1 MDDDKKIQMDADGNP
16 ILDADGNTI
25 PVEETSTGDNT
36 GVGPGTG
43 GNANAGANLTPPVQ
57 QQTPPPPPVEE
68 KKKVEVDA
76 DVLERLVSGYEKLQD
91 KVKDLEGAADV
102 GRLARIQSMRA
113 EGKLVKNAKLSVY
126 EGLIVL
132 GWVTV
137 KDDVYTDERGVI
149 HEDQQ
154 IALFVDDGKDEHGKQ
169 KSKKTD
175 AISYR
180 TFARVV
186 SKIEGEVV
194 REIKDSEGRTTYGIR
209 LEDGREYDLPITFIN

>member
-1 MDDDKKIQMDADGNP
+1 MENDKIKRDADGNP
-16 ILDADGNTI
+16 VLDDQGNTI
-25 PVEETSTGDNT
+25 PLEQTND
-36 GVGPGTG
+36 G
-43 GNANAGANLTPPVQ
+43 GGSQ
-57 QQTPPPPPVEE
+57 QQTPPPTPPAPPVHTDTPPPPPAGE

-76 DVLERLVSGYEKLQD
+76 DVLERLVGGYESLQQ
-91 KVKDLEGAADV
+91 KVKDLEGAADI
-102 GRLARIQSMRA
+102 GRLARIQALRA
-113 EGKLVKNAKLSVY
+113 EGKLVKNAKLSLY
-126 EGLIVL
+126 EGAVVL

-154 IALFVDDGKDEHGKQ
+154 IALYIDDGKDEHGKQ
-169 KSKKTD
+169 KTKKTD

-186 SKIEGEVV
+186 TKIEGEVV
-194 REIKDSEGRTTYGIR
+194 REIKDSDGRMVYGIR